1 MAELGAERDALRHSE
16 AELGRRLETAREVCW
31 QFYWL
36 LLGTYRPDLTCMC
49 MCVYVQDASG
59 KGRLVVELESQLA
72 CLERQMSDEREVWR
86 RAELTSERE
95 RVALQ
100 QALSE
105 SSQNQW
111 RVEMESEAVSKRRST
126 VSLDLDLTR
135 EIDHLNKVRLFPRG
149 GVVPLSPGGRVMP
162 LSPEGG
168 VVCSPVSHPCQEL
181 NVLKEDNARLTA
193 CLLQQGKALAS
204 PLHVSPADPHPV
216 LLCSAPLVYTLLSAE
231 FISRIRAG
239 ACVTREGKVVCVP

>member
-31 QFYWL
+31 QFHWL

-135 EIDHLNKVRLFPRG
+135 EIDHLNKVRLWCFQG
-149 GVVPLSPGGRVMP
+149 
-162 LSPEGG
+162 EGL
-168 VVCSPVSHPCQEL
+168 CH
-181 NVLKEDNARLTA
+181 
-193 CLLQQGKALAS
+193 CLQGAGLCRCLQ
-204 PLHVSPADPHPV
+204 
-216 LLCSAPLVYTLLSAE
+216 
-231 FISRIRAG
+231 RAG
-239 ACVTREGKVVCVP
+239 LCAHQFHIPVRN

>member
-1 MAELGAERDALRHSE
+1 
-16 AELGRRLETAREVCW
+16 
-31 QFYWL
+31 
-36 LLGTYRPDLTCMC
+36 MC

-135 EIDHLNKVRLFPRG
+135 EIDHLNKVRLWCFQGEGLCHCLQAAGLCRC
-149 GVVPLSPGGRVMP
+149 LQRVG
-162 LSPEGG
+162 L
-168 VVCSPVSHPCQEL
+168 CAHQFHIPVR
-181 NVLKEDNARLTA
+181 N
-193 CLLQQGKALAS
+193 
-204 PLHVSPADPHPV
+204 
-216 LLCSAPLVYTLLSAE
+216 
-231 FISRIRAG
+231 
-239 ACVTREGKVVCVP
+239 